1 MSNARYPCSVHGCQ
15 ATTSRF
21 SVWICTRHWRLCCPP
36 RSPQR
41 RTYLRFFRETKRL
54 GLAGKDRWPAALER
68 RFWRFWDGLVRRAA
82 RIEREGGLVVA
93 EIHKMFGWD
102 E

>member
-1 MSNARYPCSVHGCQ
+1 MIAKCKCAVPGCAAETTRY
-15 ATTSRF
+15 TY
-21 SVWICTRHWRLCCPP
+21 WICTRHWRMCCPP

-41 RTYLRFFRETKRL
+41 RTYLRFFREAKKL
-54 GLAGKDRWPAALER
+54 GLSGKDRWPVSLEV

-82 RIEREGGLVVA
+82 RIEREGELIVT